1 MLHIH
6 NGDSAAGVAKEST
19 IPGEHFAWREAL
31 IEGPTPADVS
41 VAEWRKL
48 RAAHLSDSYE
58 LDPIETENELQAQED
73 KIASY
78 LDHDEVV
85 LWFEHDLFCQI
96 HLLYLLDWFAQREL
110 GTTRMSL
117 IFVGEYPGLPNF
129 RGLGELN
136 PDQMASLFTGRREVS
151 TAEFNLA
158 RIAWAAY
165 RSPDPRTLE
174 ALLETDTSAI
184 PFLKQALK
192 LHLEKFPSVRNGL
205 GRIQNRGLEFIQ
217 DGSHKFVELFPRFGN
232 AEPRYGLGDAQFWM
246 ALRRMSD
253 AQQPLLKVANGGSAN
268 GKLSPQK
275 IHEATFEITDTGA
288 AVLKNQA
295 DFVDINGIDTWLGGV
310 HLTGKTH
317 IWRWDDQEQKLAFS

>member
-6 NGDSAAGVAKEST
+6 NGDAAAGVAKQST

-31 IEGPTPADVS
+31 IEGPAPADVS
-41 VAEWRKL
+41 SAEWRKL

-58 LDPIETENELQAQED
+58 LDPIETENELQAQEE
-73 KIASY
+73 KLASY
-78 LDHDEVV
+78 LDHDEVM

-96 HLLYLLDWFAQREL
+96 NLLYLLDWFAQREL
-110 GTTRMSL
+110 GTTRLSL

-136 PDQMASLFTGRREVS
+136 PDQMASLFPGRHEV
-151 TAEFNLA
+151 TATEFNLA
-158 RIAWAAY
+158 RMAWAAY
-165 RSPDPRTLE
+165 RSPDPSGIE
-174 ALLETDTSAI
+174 ALRETDTSAI
-184 PFLKQALK
+184 PFLKQALT

-217 DGSHKFVELFPRFGN
+217 DGSRKFVELFPRFGN

-253 AQQPLLKVANGGSAN
+253 AQQPLLKVSNGGSAN
-268 GKLSPQK
+268 GSLSPEHMQD
-275 IHEATFEITDTGA
+275 ATFDVTEIGA

-295 DFVDINGIDTWLGGV
+295 DFVDINGVDTWLGGV
-310 HLTGKTH
+310 HLSGKTNL
-317 IWRWDDQEQKLAFS
+317 WRWDDQRQKLAFV

>member
-41 VAEWRKL
+41 MAEWRKL
-48 RAAHLSDSYE
+48 RAAHLSESYE
-58 LDPIETENELQAQED
+58 LDPMETENELQTQED
-73 KIASY
+73 KLASY

-110 GTTRMSL
+110 GTTRLSL

-136 PDQMASLFTGRREVS
+136 RDQMASLFPARHEVS
-151 TAEFNLA
+151 AAEFNLA
-158 RIAWAAY
+158 KVAWAAY
-165 RSPDPRTLE
+165 RSPGPEAIE
-174 ALLETDTSAI
+174 ALLETNTSAI

-192 LHLEKFPSVRNGL
+192 LHLQKFPSVRNGL

-217 DGSHKFVELFPRFGN
+217 EGSRKFTELFPRFGN

-246 ALRRMSD
+246 ALRRMTD
-253 AQQPLLKVANGGSAN
+253 AQQPLLKVSNGNSSN
-268 GKLSPQK
+268 GNLSPEHM
-275 IHEATFEITDTGA
+275 HEAAFEITDTGT
-288 AVLKNQA
+288 AVLRNQA
-295 DFVDINGIDTWLGGV
+295 DFVDINGVDTWLGGV
-310 HLTGKTH
+310 HLRGK
-317 IWRWDDQEQKLAFS
+317 IDLWRWDDVQQKLAFV

>member
-6 NGDSAAGVAKEST
+6 NGDAAAGVAKQSS

-41 VAEWRKL
+41 PAEWRKL

-58 LDPIETENELQAQED
+58 IDPIETENGLETQEQ
-73 KIASY
+73 KLASY

-96 HLLYLLDWFAQREL
+96 NLLYLLDWFAQREL
-110 GTTRMSL
+110 GTTRLSL

-136 PDQMASLFTGRREVS
+136 PDQMESLFPGRREVS
-151 TAEFNLA
+151 SAEFNLA
-158 RIAWAAY
+158 KAAWAAY
-165 RSPDPRTLE
+165 RSPDPNAIE
-174 ALLETDTSAI
+174 VVLETDTSAM
-184 PFLKQALK
+184 PFLKQALR
-192 LHLEKFPSVRNGL
+192 LHLQRFPFVRNGL
-205 GRIQNRGLEFIQ
+205 SRIQNRGLEFIQ

-246 ALRRMSD
+246 ALRKISEVR
-253 AQQPLLKVANGGSAN
+253 QPLLKVSNSDAFNGT
-268 GKLSPQK
+268 LSPERM
-275 IHEATFEITDTGA
+275 HEATFEMTETGA
-288 AVLKNQA
+288 AVLAGQA
-295 DFVDINGIDTWLGGV
+295 DFVEINGLDSWLGGV
-310 HLTGKTH
+310 HLSGTTNL
-317 IWRWDDQEQKLAFS
+317 WRWDDQRQKLMVV